1 MKNIIRL
8 LLAIVLA
15 FSLSVQSFAVSES
28 ADIPVSAPADY
39 SEKESRAFNTYMA
52 LLTEWCE
59 DKDNISDL
67 TAVFPDYYGGCYI
80 NENHDF
86 VIQIVGSIDDAISD
100 LKSFIDTDSVIF
112 EEVKYSYNTLLEEKN
127 RISGEMMTMKTK
139 TSEMIT
145 AVGIAGKENSIIL
158 YADSNKMNSYKSSKS
173 NMLDGITEFENV
185 IIDSTSTET
194 EPNNLDSGMAY
205 PGDMGSTSNAVF
217 SAGFWC
223 TDLLGR
229 LGIITSAHAG
239 VYTNVS
245 VGFSGSYFGECSQY
259 QCAGNVDAAFVLR
272 ENISV
277 YPANFVPGH
286 NIVLSNQVINGAP
299 IGMTIYTRGCG
310 SGARTGVV
318 EAVNVT
324 TNYGVYNTYVASN
337 YCFPMDSGGIAVI
350 YANNQY
356 YIAGIIT
363 GATSNNKADIVRAGE
378 ICHALMVTP
387 YTP

>member
-1 MKNIIRL
+1 
-8 LLAIVLA
+8 
-15 FSLSVQSFAVSES
+15 
-28 ADIPVSAPADY
+28 
-39 SEKESRAFNTYMA
+39 
-52 LLTEWCE
+52 
-59 DKDNISDL
+59 
-67 TAVFPDYYGGCYI
+67 
-80 NENHDF
+80 
-86 VIQIVGSIDDAISD
+86 
-100 LKSFIDTDSVIF
+100 
-112 EEVKYSYNTLLEEKN
+112 
-127 RISGEMMTMKTK
+127 
-139 TSEMIT
+139 
-145 AVGIAGKENSIIL
+145 
-158 YADSNKMNSYKSSKS
+158 MNSYKSSKS